1 MTAQLRSELLKLRT
15 TRTTVL
21 LLLGAV
27 GLTLFAT
34 CVEGI
39 SPATGKLA
47 HEQTQREM
55 LSAVTSGVLFATF
68 AGLLAVTSEFRY
80 GTIRPTLLIEPR
92 RNVVLSAKL
101 CAAALAGFVIAA
113 VTAAVA
119 FGGGL
124 VLLAVRGVDYTV
136 SAPHTLE
143 LVLGSVAAA
152 TLSAVIGAMVG
163 TLIRN
168 QSSAILALVV
178 YAFVVDAVLFAAVP
192 SAGRFLPGKAGDAL
206 LGRPVDHL
214 LAPGAG
220 AVVLALWAA
229 AFVTAAVLRF
239 ARSDV

>member
-15 TRTTVL
+15 TRTTAL

-27 GLTLFAT
+27 GLTLFAA

-39 SPATGKLA
+39 SPSINKLA
-47 HEQTQREM
+47 HEQTQRE
-55 LSAVTSGVLFATF
+55 LFSAVTSGVLFATF

-80 GTIRPTLLIEPR
+80 GTIRPTLLVEPR
-92 RNVVLSAKL
+92 RRVVLAAKL
-101 CAAALAGFVIAA
+101 CAAAFAGIVIAA

-119 FGGGL
+119 FAGGL
-124 VLLAVRGVDYTV
+124 TLLAVRGVDYTV
-136 SAPHTLE
+136 SGPHTLE
-143 LVLGSVAAA
+143 LVLGSIATA

-206 LGRPVDHL
+206 LGRPVDDL

-220 AVVLALWAA
+220 ALVLTLWAA
-229 AFVTAAVLRF
+229 AFVSSALLWVGR
-239 ARSDV
+239 RDV